1 MSPGLRC
8 RQRGAIGLMAAGT
21 LAVALV
27 FMLLAVDSGRLYLEK
42 RKLQSIADTAAL
54 EAANRGGQCSPATT
68 ANDYAKENAARNG
81 FTVVAGDTSRGLAVT
96 CGTLATN
103 AGNIRVYTVS
113 ATQSDAVRVVATRSV
128 ITSIASGIWGMFGG
142 APVATQTVLSA
153 TAVAAYAPP
162 VAQLSIRS
170 SLGTI
175 DSTKSDLLNMLIGR
189 LLGGTLTLNA
199 ASWKGLTDTNINLLS
214 YLDQLALKLNVTAGD
229 YQALLKT
236 AVSANDLIDA
246 AVKVLQQGGSAV
258 SAVINDTIKVQAI
271 AAGTKVLTVG
281 DLLQVATGTPAAAL
295 NTNVQLFQLLQTT
308 AQLSSSKSAVSLATQ
323 VNIPLVGTVSI
334 QTKVI
339 EPPQLS
345 AIGNPAKAKAG
356 LLYNPPTDQISV
368 RTAQV
373 RTLLTVQAPVLN
385 VVSSVA
391 TALNGLG
398 KPVSTLLS
406 GLLNL
411 NIPDAV
417 GGLLCLVSC
426 EITDVVFSD
435 TFTIYLEAGSA
446 EAHVTDYACATQ
458 ATKSLTVQST
468 TSVARLGI
476 GSIDA
481 TSAFSSSAPVNVQP
495 LRLIDFGKRSCA
507 VLNLL
512 CSPNRT
518 PNVGGGLT
526 LRAQSTVGAQTS
538 TLLFSPV
545 AEMNTTP
552 TYKSPPGTV
561 DIVASL
567 SGTLSGLE
575 VNYVPPTGSVSSG
588 ALAGV
593 AGTLSTIV
601 NSVIGLVQGVLS
613 PLLDPIIN
621 TLLKSL
627 GISLGNA
634 EVGANLSCHL
644 GRAYLVI

>member
-271 AAGTKVLTVG
+271 AAG
-281 DLLQVATGTPAAAL
+281 
-295 NTNVQLFQLLQTT
+295 
-308 AQLSSSKSAVSLATQ
+308 SSKSAVSLATQ

-446 EAHVTDYACATQ
+446 EAHVTDYACATP